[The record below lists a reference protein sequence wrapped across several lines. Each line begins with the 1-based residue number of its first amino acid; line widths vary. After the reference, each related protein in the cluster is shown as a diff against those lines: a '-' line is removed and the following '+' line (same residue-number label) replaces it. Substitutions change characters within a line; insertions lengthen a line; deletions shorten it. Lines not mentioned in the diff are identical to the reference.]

1 MCGGKSTIFGTGP
14 RRTENPHLGAHNMA
28 YDRICFGDERRE
40 GSMTEGDGAHGVT
53 FPWHLGPELVY
64 DEVGPPTAKPREST
78 SHAPGEDYPTL
89 PSDTSAGHESSG
101 DGNPPPCGHFE
112 GYLWTGF
119 SAVQS
124 IIGAETRPERRNRE
138 SAELSE
144 IKPSVSRQES
154 THSSTVAVAG
164 SPPRRVSLYRL
175 SFDGSGSPCPDLEV
189 ISSFSSSVLS
199 DICLKTD
206 DDDFVADT
214 EESPPCFPSP
224 PVKRRAQSVSSDV
237 SEGSLITEVPDF
249 KSTVT
254 SSADLNRYAFSKQ
267 VSIHGA
273 NTPPVPCDVDRT
285 DEEETT
291 EQFGKYPVKK
301 VSRATPL
308 RQDEEVEA
316 GAVRVRPGGVDVG
329 VGREVADVAVG
340 RDVVDV
346 GVGPEIEAPPLTSA
360 TSSSSERGRQSDGET
375 MENYTL
381 MTRPSV
387 DYASI
392 DEDPGTSGTA
402 EFSVQA
408 TACCTSTG
416 SVTMVSPITSQ
427 PKASGRNVSWC
438 LDSVTEKAVRSSPSS
453 SVKFKDRPKTSPDL
467 STARRAGG
475 KNEAVKKLT
484 TSSSK
489 ALAKEQ
495 KPSEGQ
501 ARLLQV
507 ISELRHSQ
515 GMEAGDSGYSL
526 KDMTTNGLSTISCG
540 IKDMIRFLYVPFQC
554 CHKKVRSIFVTSHCL
569 NLVKNDKRN

>member
-1 MCGGKSTIFGTGP
+1 MPAPPPDAVSRIERPAFSSVTAIIVGRDRYVCGGKSTIFGTGP
-14 RRTENPHLGAHNMA
+14 RRTENPHHGAHNMA

-40 GSMTEGDGAHGVT
+40 GSMREGDGAHGVT

-89 PSDTSAGHESSG
+89 PSDTSGGHESSG

-119 SAVQS
+119 P
-124 IIGAETRPERRNRE
+124 R
-138 SAELSE
+138 
-144 IKPSVSRQES
+144 
-154 THSSTVAVAG
+154 VAA
-164 SPPRRVSLYRL
+164 
-175 SFDGSGSPCPDLEV
+175 
-189 ISSFSSSVLS
+189 I
-199 DICLKTD
+199 
-206 DDDFVADT
+206 
-214 EESPPCFPSP
+214 FPSP
-224 PVKRRAQSVSSDV
+224 PIKRRAQSVSSDV

-267 VSIHGA
+267 VSKHGA

-285 DEEETT
+285 DEEEETS

-301 VSRATPL
+301 VSKATSL
-308 RQDEEVEA
+308 RQDEEVEV

-346 GVGPEIEAPPLTSA
+346 GVGPETEAPPLTSA
-360 TSSSSERGRQSDGET
+360 TSSSSDRGRQSDGET
-375 MENYTL
+375 MENYPL

-392 DEDPGTSGTA
+392 DEDPGTSGTTG
-402 EFSVQA
+402 FSVQA

-453 SVKFKDRPKTSPDL
+453 SVKFKDRP
-467 STARRAGG
+467 RRPPTCQPPG
-475 KNEAVKKLT
+475 
-484 TSSSK
+484 
-489 ALAKEQ
+489 EQ
-495 KPSEGQ
+495 EERTRQ
-501 ARLLQV
+501 
-507 ISELRHSQ
+507 
-515 GMEAGDSGYSL
+515 
-526 KDMTTNGLSTISCG
+526 
-540 IKDMIRFLYVPFQC
+540 
-554 CHKKVRSIFVTSHCL
+554 
-569 NLVKNDKRN
+569 